1 MVALRRIPQ
10 DEIERLATANQRLL
24 DVAGRLVSLSN
35 EMSDADMRSRLSR
48 EIHSILQVSDV
59 ITRAVQAAIYV
70 NA

>member
-24 DVAGRLVSLSN
+24 DAAGRLVALSH
-35 EMSDADMRSRLSR
+35 EMSDWDLRSRLSQ
-48 EIHSILQVSDV
+48 EIRAILETSDV
-59 ITRAVQAAIYV
+59 ISGAVRAALYV